1 MRALLDITIM
11 RHECAGKACPS
22 DVTFKIMDYKHD
34 NTLQEIH
41 LKGMENVDYLIPL
54 GIYGGK
60 LQHFPYLIKS
70 TISVIVPRRKNIK
83 IRVGNSPADSRGSIL
98 IGLDA
103 PSNSLISE
111 SAKAANLVDTIFET
125 YEIVDIVVDIGTDHP
140 F

>member
-1 MRALLDITIM
+1 MRALLDIIIM

-22 DVTFKIMDYKHD
+22 DVTFKVMDYKHD
-34 NTLQEIH
+34 NPLQEIH
-41 LKGMENVDYLIPL
+41 LKGMENIDYLIPL

-103 PSNSLISE
+103 PSNSIISE

-125 YEIVDIVVDIGTDHP
+125 YEIVDIVVDVGTDHP

>member
-1 MRALLDITIM
+1 MRALLDIIIM

-22 DVTFKIMDYKHD
+22 DVTFKVMDDKHV
-34 NTLQEIH
+34 NTLQEIR
-41 LKGMENVDYLIPL
+41 LKGLENIDHLIPL
-54 GIYGGK
+54 GFYGGK
-60 LQHFPYLIKS
+60 FQHFPNLMKS

-125 YEIVDIVVDIGTDHP
+125 YEIVDIVVFVYTDYP

>member
-1 MRALLDITIM
+1 MKALLDIIIM
-11 RHECAGKACPS
+11 RHECVGKACPS
-22 DVTFKIMDYKHD
+22 DVTFKVMDYKHD
-34 NTLQEIH
+34 NPLQEIH
-41 LKGMENVDYLIPL
+41 LKGMENIDYLIPL

-60 LQHFPYLIKS
+60 FLNFPNLKKS

-83 IRVGNSPADSRGSIL
+83 IRVGNSPADTRGSIL

-125 YEIVDIVVDIGTDHP
+125 YEIADIVVDVDTDYP

>member
-1 MRALLDITIM
+1 MKALLDIIIM

-22 DVTFKIMDYKHD
+22 DVTFKVMDYKHD
-34 NTLQEIH
+34 NTLQVIH
-41 LKGMENVDYLIPL
+41 LKGMENVGYLIPL

-60 LQHFPYLIKS
+60 FLNFPNLKKS
-70 TISVIVPRRKNIK
+70 TISIIVPRRKNIK

-125 YEIVDIVVDIGTDHP
+125 YDIADVVVDVDTDYP

>member
-1 MRALLDITIM
+1 MRALLDIIIM
-11 RHECAGKACPS
+11 RHESIGKACPS
-22 DVTFKIMDYKHD
+22 DVTFKVMDYEHV

-41 LKGMENVDYLIPL
+41 LKGMENTDYLIPL
-54 GIYGGK
+54 GLYGGK
-60 LQHFPYLIKS
+60 LLNFPNLKKT
-70 TISVIVPRRKNIK
+70 TISIIVPRRKNIK

-125 YEIVDIVVDIGTDHP
+125 YEIADIVVDVDTHYP

>member
-1 MRALLDITIM
+1 M

-22 DVTFKIMDYKHD
+22 DVTFKVMDYKHD
-34 NTLQEIH
+34 NPLQVIR

-60 LQHFPYLIKS
+60 FLYFPNLKKS

-83 IRVGNSPADSRGSIL
+83 IRVGNSPADSRGCIL

-125 YEIVDIVVDIGTDHP
+125 YEIADIVVDVDTDYP

>member
-1 MRALLDITIM
+1 MKALLDIIIM
-11 RHECAGKACPS
+11 RHECVGKACPS
-22 DVTFKIMDYKHD
+22 DVTFKVMDYKHD
-34 NTLQEIH
+34 NPLQEIH
-41 LKGMENVDYLIPL
+41 LKGMENIDYLIPL

-60 LQHFPYLIKS
+60 FMNFPNLKKS

-83 IRVGNSPADSRGSIL
+83 IRVGNSPADTRGSIL

-103 PSNSLISE
+103 PSMCFISE

-125 YEIVDIVVDIGTDHP
+125 YEIADIVVDVDTDYP

>member
-1 MRALLDITIM
+1 MRALLDIIIM
-11 RHECAGKACPS
+11 RHECAERACPS
-22 DVTFKIMDYKHD
+22 DVTFKVMDYKHG

-60 LQHFPYLIKS
+60 LQHFPYLIKP

-103 PSNSLISE
+103 PSACFISE
-111 SAKAANLVDTIFET
+111 SAKAANLIDTIFET

>member
-1 MRALLDITIM
+1 MRALLDIIIM

-22 DVTFKIMDYKHD
+22 DITFKVMDYKHD
-34 NTLQEIH
+34 NPLQEIR
-41 LKGMENVDYLIPL
+41 LKGMENIDYLIPL

-60 LQHFPYLIKS
+60 FLHFPDLEKS

-125 YEIVDIVVDIGTDHP
+125 YEIVDIVVDVDTDYP

>member
-1 MRALLDITIM
+1 MRALLDIIIM

-22 DVTFKIMDYKHD
+22 DITFKVMDCKRD
-34 NTLQEIH
+34 NTLQEIR
-41 LKGMENVDYLIPL
+41 LKGMENINYLIPL
-54 GIYGGK
+54 GFYGGK
-60 LQHFPYLIKS
+60 FLNFPNLKKT

-83 IRVGNSPADSRGSIL
+83 IRVGNSPADTRGSIL

-125 YEIVDIVVDIGTDHP
+125 YEIVDIVVDVDTVYP

>member
-1 MRALLDITIM
+1 MKALLDIIIM
-11 RHECAGKACPS
+11 RHECVGKACPS
-22 DVTFKIMDYKHD
+22 DVTFKVMDYKHD
-34 NTLQEIH
+34 NPLQEIH
-41 LKGMENVDYLIPL
+41 LKGMENIDYLIPL

-60 LQHFPYLIKS
+60 FLNFPNLKKS

-103 PSNSLISE
+103 PSACFISE
-111 SAKAANLVDTIFET
+111 SAKAENLIDTIFET
-125 YEIVDIVVDIGTDHP
+125 YEIVDIVVDVDTGYP

>member
-1 MRALLDITIM
+1 MRALLDIIIM
-11 RHECAGKACPS
+11 RHECVGKACPS
-22 DVTFKIMDYKHD
+22 DVTFKVMDCEHV
-34 NTLQEIH
+34 NPLQEIH
-41 LKGMENVDYLIPL
+41 LKGMENIDYLIPL

-60 LQHFPYLIKS
+60 FLNFPNLKKS
-70 TISVIVPRRKNIK
+70 TISIIVPRRKNIK

-125 YEIVDIVVDIGTDHP
+125 YEIVDIVVDVDTDYP

>member
-1 MRALLDITIM
+1 MKALLDIIIM
-11 RHECAGKACPS
+11 RHECVGKACPS
-22 DVTFKIMDYKHD
+22 DVTFKVMDYKHD
-34 NTLQEIH
+34 NPLQEIH
-41 LKGMENVDYLIPL
+41 LKGMENIDYLIPL

-60 LQHFPYLIKS
+60 FQNFPNLKKS

-103 PSNSLISE
+103 PSNSIISE

-125 YEIVDIVVDIGTDHP
+125 YEIVDIVVDVDTDYP

>member
-1 MRALLDITIM
+1 MRALLDIIIM

-22 DVTFKIMDYKHD
+22 DVTFKVMDYKHD
-34 NTLQEIH
+34 NPLQEIH
-41 LKGMENVDYLIPL
+41 LKGMENVDFLIPL

-60 LQHFPYLIKS
+60 FLNFPNLKKS

-83 IRVGNSPADSRGSIL
+83 IRVGNSPADTRGSIL

-125 YEIVDIVVDIGTDHP
+125 YEIADIVVDIDTDYP

>member
-1 MRALLDITIM
+1 MRALLDINIM
-11 RHECAGKACPS
+11 RHECVGKACPS
-22 DVTFKIMDYKHD
+22 DVTFKVMDDKHD
-34 NTLQEIH
+34 NTLQVIH
-41 LKGMENVDYLIPL
+41 LKGMENVNFLIPL
-54 GIYGGK
+54 GFYGGK
-60 LQHFPYLIKS
+60 FMNFPNLKKT

-125 YEIVDIVVDIGTDHP
+125 YEIADIVVDVDTDYP

>member
-1 MRALLDITIM
+1 MRALLDIIIM
-11 RHECAGKACPS
+11 RHECVGKACPS
-22 DVTFKIMDYKHD
+22 DVTFKVMDYKHD
-34 NTLQEIH
+34 NPLQEIH
-41 LKGMENVDYLIPL
+41 LKGMENIDFLIPL

-60 LQHFPYLIKS
+60 FLNVPNWKKA

-83 IRVGNSPADSRGSIL
+83 IRVGNSPADTRGSIL

-111 SAKAANLVDTIFET
+111 SAKAANIVDTIFET
-125 YEIVDIVVDIGTDHP
+125 YEIADIVVDVDTDYP

>member
-1 MRALLDITIM
+1 MRALLDIIIM

-22 DVTFKIMDYKHD
+22 DVTFKVMDYKHD
-34 NTLQEIH
+34 ILLQEIH
-41 LKGMENVDYLIPL
+41 LKGMENIDYLIPL

-60 LQHFPYLIKS
+60 FLHFPNLEKS

-83 IRVGNSPADSRGSIL
+83 IRVGNSPADSRGSRL

-125 YEIVDIVVDIGTDHP
+125 YEIADIVVDVDTDYP

>member
-1 MRALLDITIM
+1 MRALLDIIIM
-11 RHECAGKACPS
+11 RLDCFGKACPS
-22 DVTFKIMDYKHD
+22 DVTFKVMDYKHY
-34 NTLQEIH
+34 NPLQVIH
-41 LKGMENVDYLIPL
+41 LKGMENVDYLIPV

-60 LQHFPYLIKS
+60 FLNFPNLKKT

-103 PSNSLISE
+103 PSSCLISE

-125 YEIVDIVVDIGTDHP
+125 YEITDIVVDVDTDYP

>member
-1 MRALLDITIM
+1 MKALLDIIIM
-11 RHECAGKACPS
+11 RHECVGKACPS
-22 DVTFKIMDYKHD
+22 DVTFKVMDYKHD
-34 NTLQEIH
+34 NPLQDIH
-41 LKGMENVDYLIPL
+41 LKGMENIDYLIPL

-60 LQHFPYLIKS
+60 FMNFPNLKKS

-103 PSNSLISE
+103 PSTCFISE
-111 SAKAANLVDTIFET
+111 SAKAANLIDTIFET
-125 YEIVDIVVDIGTDHP
+125 YEIVDIVVDVDSDYP

>member
-1 MRALLDITIM
+1 MRALLDIIIM

-22 DVTFKIMDYKHD
+22 DVTFKVMDYKHV
-34 NTLQEIH
+34 NLLQEIR
-41 LKGMENVDYLIPL
+41 LKGMENVNYLIPL
-54 GIYGGK
+54 GLYGGK
-60 LQHFPYLIKS
+60 FLNFPNLKKS

-111 SAKAANLVDTIFET
+111 SAKAANLIDIIFET
-125 YEIVDIVVDIGTDHP
+125 YEIADIVVDVITDYP

>member
-1 MRALLDITIM
+1 MRALLDIIIM

-22 DVTFKIMDYKHD
+22 DVTFKVMDYKHD
-34 NTLQEIH
+34 NTLQVIH
-41 LKGMENVDYLIPL
+41 LKGMENVGYLIPL

-60 LQHFPYLIKS
+60 FLNFPNLKKS
-70 TISVIVPRRKNIK
+70 TISIIVPRRKNIK

-125 YEIVDIVVDIGTDHP
+125 YEIADVVVDVDTDNP

>member
-1 MRALLDITIM
+1 MRALLDIIIM

-22 DVTFKIMDYKHD
+22 DVTFKVMDYKHD
-34 NTLQEIH
+34 NPLQEIH
-41 LKGMENVDYLIPL
+41 LKGMENIDYLIPL

-60 LQHFPYLIKS
+60 CLHFPNLKKS
-70 TISVIVPRRKNIK
+70 TISVIVPRRKNIR

-125 YEIVDIVVDIGTDHP
+125 YEIADIVVDVDTDYP

>member
-1 MRALLDITIM
+1 MRAILDITIM
-11 RHECAGKACPS
+11 RHKYAEKACPS
-22 DVTFKIMDYKHD
+22 DVTFKVLDYNH
-34 NTLQEIH
+34 NTSLQEIH
-41 LKGMENVDYLIPL
+41 LKGMENVDFLIPF

-60 LQHFPYLIKS
+60 FLNFPNLKKS
-70 TISVIVPRRKNIK
+70 VISIIVPRRKNIK
-83 IRVGNSPADSRGSIL
+83 IQVGNSPADSRGSIL

-125 YEIVDIVVDIGTDHP
+125 YEIADIVVDVDTYYP

>member
-1 MRALLDITIM
+1 MRALLDIIIM

-22 DVTFKIMDYKHD
+22 DVTFKVMDYKHD
-34 NTLQEIH
+34 IPLQEIH
-41 LKGMENVDYLIPL
+41 LKGMENIDYLIPL

-60 LQHFPYLIKS
+60 FLHFPNLEKS

-125 YEIVDIVVDIGTDHP
+125 YEIADIVVDIDTDYP

>member
-1 MRALLDITIM
+1 MRALLDIIIM

-22 DVTFKIMDYKHD
+22 DVTFKVMDYKHD
-34 NTLQEIH
+34 NPLQEIH
-41 LKGMENVDYLIPL
+41 LKGMENIDYLIPL

-60 LQHFPYLIKS
+60 FLNFPNLKKS

-103 PSNSLISE
+103 PSSCFISE
-111 SAKAANLVDTIFET
+111 SAKAANLIDTIFET
-125 YEIVDIVVDIGTDHP
+125 YEIMDIVVDVDTDYP

>member
-1 MRALLDITIM
+1 M

-22 DVTFKIMDYKHD
+22 DVTFKVMDCKHD
-34 NTLQEIH
+34 NPLQEIH
-41 LKGMENVDYLIPL
+41 LKGMENIDYLIPL

-60 LQHFPYLIKS
+60 FLHFPNLEKS

-103 PSNSLISE
+103 PSHSLISE

-125 YEIVDIVVDIGTDHP
+125 YEIADIVVDVDTDYP

>member
-1 MRALLDITIM
+1 MRALLDIIIM

-34 NTLQEIH
+34 NPLQVIR

-60 LQHFPYLIKS
+60 FLYFPNLKKS
-70 TISVIVPRRKNIK
+70 TMSVIVPRRKNIK

-111 SAKAANLVDTIFET
+111 SAKAANLIDTIFET
-125 YEIVDIVVDIGTDHP
+125 YEIADIVVDVDTDYP

>member
-1 MRALLDITIM
+1 MRALLDIIIM

-22 DVTFKIMDYKHD
+22 DVTFKVMDYKHD
-34 NTLQEIH
+34 NPLQVIH
-41 LKGMENVDYLIPL
+41 LKGMENIDYLIPL

-60 LQHFPYLIKS
+60 FLNFPNLKKS

-103 PSNSLISE
+103 PSACFISE
-111 SAKAANLVDTIFET
+111 SAKAANLIDTIFET
-125 YEIVDIVVDIGTDHP
+125 YEIMDIVVDVDTDYP

>member
-1 MRALLDITIM
+1 MKALLDIIIM
-11 RHECAGKACPS
+11 RHECVGKACPS
-22 DVTFKIMDYKHD
+22 DVTFKVMDYKHD
-34 NTLQEIH
+34 NPLQEIH
-41 LKGMENVDYLIPL
+41 LKGMENIDYLIPL

-60 LQHFPYLIKS
+60 FLNFPNLKKS

-103 PSNSLISE
+103 PSNSIISE

-125 YEIVDIVVDIGTDHP
+125 YEIVDIVVDVDTDYP

>member
-1 MRALLDITIM
+1 MRALLDIIIM
-11 RHECAGKACPS
+11 RHECVGKACPS
-22 DVTFKIMDYKHD
+22 DVTFKVMDYKHD
-34 NTLQEIH
+34 NPLQEIH
-41 LKGMENVDYLIPL
+41 LKGMENIDYLIPL

-60 LQHFPYLIKS
+60 FLNFPNLKKS
-70 TISVIVPRRKNIK
+70 TISVIVPKRKNIK
-83 IRVGNSPADSRGSIL
+83 IRVGNSPADTRGSIL

-125 YEIVDIVVDIGTDHP
+125 YEIADIVVDVDTDYP

>member
-1 MRALLDITIM
+1 MRALLDIIIM

-22 DVTFKIMDYKHD
+22 DVTFKVMDYKHD
-34 NTLQEIH
+34 NPLQEIH
-41 LKGMENVDYLIPL
+41 LKGMENIDYLIPL

-60 LQHFPYLIKS
+60 FLNFPNLKKS

-103 PSNSLISE
+103 PSNSIISE

-125 YEIVDIVVDIGTDHP
+125 YEIVDIVVDVDTDYP

>member
-1 MRALLDITIM
+1 MRALLDIIIM

-22 DVTFKIMDYKHD
+22 DVTFKVRDYKHD
-34 NTLQEIH
+34 NPLQEIR

-60 LQHFPYLIKS
+60 FLRFPNLKKS
-70 TISVIVPRRKNIK
+70 TISVIVPRRKYIK

-125 YEIVDIVVDIGTDHP
+125 YDIADIVVDVDTDYP

>member
-1 MRALLDITIM
+1 MRALLDINIM

-22 DVTFKIMDYKHD
+22 DVTFKVMDCKHV
-34 NTLQEIH
+34 NLLQEIR
-41 LKGMENVDYLIPL
+41 LKGMENIDHLIPL
-54 GIYGGK
+54 GLYGGK
-60 LQHFPYLIKS
+60 FLHFPNLDKS

-83 IRVGNSPADSRGSIL
+83 IRVGNSPADTRGSIL

-111 SAKAANLVDTIFET
+111 SAKAANLVDAIFET
-125 YEIVDIVVDIGTDHP
+125 YEIADIVVDVDTDYP

>member
-1 MRALLDITIM
+1 MRALLDIIIM

-22 DVTFKIMDYKHD
+22 DITFKIMDYKHD
-34 NTLQEIH
+34 NPLQVIH
-41 LKGMENVDYLIPL
+41 LKGMENIDYLIPL

-60 LQHFPYLIKS
+60 FQYFPNLRKS
-70 TISVIVPRRKNIK
+70 TISIIVPRRKNIK

-103 PSNSLISE
+103 PSACFISE
-111 SAKAANLVDTIFET
+111 SAKAANLIDTIFET
-125 YEIVDIVVDIGTDHP
+125 YEIADIVVDVDTDYP

>member
-1 MRALLDITIM
+1 MRALLDIIIM

-22 DVTFKIMDYKHD
+22 DVTFKVMDYKHD
-34 NTLQEIH
+34 NPLQEIH
-41 LKGMENVDYLIPL
+41 LKGMENIDYLIPL

-60 LQHFPYLIKS
+60 FLNFPNLKKS

-83 IRVGNSPADSRGSIL
+83 IRVGNSPADTRGSIL

-125 YEIVDIVVDIGTDHP
+125 YEIADIVVDIDTDYP